1 LHRVNRVYRV
11 LKASMSKKTK
21 KKSTTSSVS
30 VSSLPSELP
39 PAQTQPPSSKTA
51 PIEADDCV
59 PPTESD
65 VDASRRILGDVYS
78 ECCSALNVYL
88 SDSQNVGLVE
98 LSRFFKC
105 AYELGRSKSAGVFK
119 ELSEEIPRTVAR
131 EREEARVQGVT
142 EGKRAERL
150 RMGMLEGRN
159 VRLIGMNVRPLLSK
173 RIRRNLFPYP
183 LPHQP
188 PPPLPFRPRPSLT
201 R

>member
-1 LHRVNRVYRV
+1 
-11 LKASMSKKTK
+11 MSKKTK
-21 KKSTTSSVS
+21 KKSATSSVS

-39 PAQTQPPSSKTA
+39 PSQTQPPSSKTA
-51 PIEADDCV
+51 SIEADDRV